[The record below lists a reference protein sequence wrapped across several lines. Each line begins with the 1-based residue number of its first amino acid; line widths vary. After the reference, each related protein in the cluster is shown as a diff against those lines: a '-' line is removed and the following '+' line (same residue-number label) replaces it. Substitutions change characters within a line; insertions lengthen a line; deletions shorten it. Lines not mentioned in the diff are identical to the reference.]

1 MKKEAV
7 FRGTAT
13 AIITPFRDDK
23 IDYAAYGAIL
33 ENQIACGVDAIVV
46 CGTTGEAATLDD
58 REHREIV
65 EYTVEKV
72 AHRIPVIAGTG
83 SNDCAYAIELSR
95 HACAAG
101 ADALLHVTPYYN
113 KATQQGLLR
122 HYKTIADSVSTPIIL
137 YNVPSRTGVNILP
150 ETYAELAHHPNIA
163 GVKEASGNFGQIQK
177 TRNLCP
183 TNFSIWSGNDDETA
197 AICMLGGVGV
207 ISVIANVLPAQMHEL
222 TSLCLANDFAA
233 AGRLQLKLKPIC
245 DALFCE
251 VNPIP
256 VKTALNLMGLEA
268 GELRLPL
275 CPPADAS
282 MEKLKLALSAWDL
295 LPES

>member
-83 SNDCAYAIELSR
+83 SNDCAYAIELRARTRCCMSR
-95 HACAAG
+95 PTTTRPRSAVWCAI
-101 ADALLHVTPYYN
+101 LKKSPTP
-113 KATQQGLLR
+113 
-122 HYKTIADSVSTPIIL
+122 
-137 YNVPSRTGVNILP
+137 
-150 ETYAELAHHPNIA
+150 
-163 GVKEASGNFGQIQK
+163 
-177 TRNLCP
+177 
-183 TNFSIWSGNDDETA
+183 
-197 AICMLGGVGV
+197 AI
-207 ISVIANVLPAQMHEL
+207 SP
-222 TSLCLANDFAA
+222 
-233 AGRLQLKLKPIC
+233 
-245 DALFCE
+245 
-251 VNPIP
+251 
-256 VKTALNLMGLEA
+256 
-268 GELRLPL
+268 
-275 CPPADAS
+275 
-282 MEKLKLALSAWDL
+282 
-295 LPES
+295 

>member
-113 KATQQGLLR
+113 KTSQTGLYLHFKACAEATRLP
-122 HYKTIADSVSTPIIL
+122 VIL
-137 YNVPSRTGVNILP
+137 YNVPTRTGMNILP
-150 ETYAELAHHPNIA
+150 ETYLKLSRISNIVA
-163 GVKEASGNFGQIQK
+163 AKEASGNFSQMAKISA
-177 TRNLCP
+177 LCGDDL
-183 TNFSIWSGNDDETA
+183 TLYSGNDDQ
-197 AICMLGGVGV
+197 I
-207 ISVIANVLPAQMHEL
+207 
-222 TSLCLANDFAA
+222 TSAPKGSFRYWPILC
-233 AGRLQLKLKPIC
+233 R
-245 DALFCE
+245 
-251 VNPIP
+251 
-256 VKTALNLMGLEA
+256 
-268 GELRLPL
+268 RLPTTSARAISTEI
-275 CPPADAS
+275 PPGAIPCS
-282 MEKLKLALSAWDL
+282 LHIWS
-295 LPES
+295 